1 MCEERSL
8 MQIQSQAAR
17 SILSKASGFISDFDF
32 TLNPY
37 SGCAFACTY
46 CYAAFFTPTQA
57 LQDSWGQWVHVK
69 DNALELL
76 QRRRKRPLVDKT
88 IYMSSVTDPYQPV
101 EKKLGLTRA
110 ILRELLDYHRVHL
123 VIQTR
128 SPLVCRDLDLIRA
141 FPSARVNMTVTTD
154 DETIRKAFEPT
165 CPPNA
170 QRLNA
175 IRDVA
180 AAGIDACVTLAPLL
194 PVRDAEAFAQMLVA
208 TGVRKFAIQHFHAAR
223 SRFVAGTGPR
233 ALALLTERR
242 WNARHYALVKLLLA
256 ARLPD
261 LREGRAGFA
270 PVW

>member
-1 MCEERSL
+1 
-8 MQIQSQAAR
+8 MQIQHQQAR
-17 SILSKASGFISDFDF
+17 SILSKASGFISDFDY

-57 LQDSWGQWVHVK
+57 LQDSWGQWVRVK
-69 DNALELL
+69 ENALDLL
-76 QRRRKRPLVDKT
+76 KRRRKRPLIDKT

-101 EKKLGLTRA
+101 EKRLRLTRA

-128 SPLVCRDLDLIRA
+128 SPLVVRDLDLIRA
-141 FPSARVNMTVTTD
+141 FPGARVNMTVTTD
-154 DETIRKAFEPT
+154 DEAIRKAFEPT

-170 QRLNA
+170 LRLNA
-175 IRDVA
+175 IREVA
-180 AAGIDACVTLAPLL
+180 AAGVDACVTLAPLL
-194 PVRDAEAFAQMLVA
+194 PVRDAEAFAETLA
-208 TGVRKFAIQHFHAAR
+208 ETGVHKFAIQHFHATR

-233 ALALLTERR
+233 AQALLAERR
-242 WNARHYALVKLLLA
+242 WDARHYALVKLTLS
-256 ARLPD
+256 ARLSD